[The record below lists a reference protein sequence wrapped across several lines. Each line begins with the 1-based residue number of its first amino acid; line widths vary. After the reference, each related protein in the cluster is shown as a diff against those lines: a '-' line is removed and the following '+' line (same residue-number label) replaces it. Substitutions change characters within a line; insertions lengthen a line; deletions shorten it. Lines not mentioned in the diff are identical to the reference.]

1 MNELVSTE
9 IRVDWYLTRWKGFVM
24 NRHELDERM
33 QACATVFFRSLK
45 RLDEKEVRF
54 LGEKYY
60 TDESSGVCMGSALV
74 DRYKPR
80 TDQQM
85 AGALGVD
92 KKSYTSKR
100 VEITTKLRKIIL
112 EETQLFN
119 QGVRKKLERYWL
131 KCGKL
136 YLKEYQ
142 EVGGIYLEPN
152 FVFTQDNK
160 QALIFNYGDQLA
172 ELLEIYL
179 GLIKEPLSELSHY
192 PMIQIKY

>member
-1 MNELVSTE
+1 MERVRNESPR
-9 IRVDWYLTRWKGFVM
+9 IRRTYAGVCHGI
-24 NRHELDERM
+24 
-33 QACATVFFRSLK
+33 FRSLK

-60 TDESSGVCMGSALV
+60 TDDPSGVCMGSALV

-80 TDQQM
+80 SDREM
-85 AGALGVD
+85 AEALGVD
-92 KKSYTSKR
+92 KLNYTMKR
-100 VEITTKLRKIIL
+100 REITKKLTKIIS
-112 EETQLFN
+112 EETKTFN
-119 QGVRKKLERYWL
+119 IGVREKLERYWL

-172 ELLEIYL
+172 ELLEVYL
-179 GLIKEPLSELSHY
+179 GLTKEPLSDFSHY
-192 PMIQIKY
+192 PIIQIKY